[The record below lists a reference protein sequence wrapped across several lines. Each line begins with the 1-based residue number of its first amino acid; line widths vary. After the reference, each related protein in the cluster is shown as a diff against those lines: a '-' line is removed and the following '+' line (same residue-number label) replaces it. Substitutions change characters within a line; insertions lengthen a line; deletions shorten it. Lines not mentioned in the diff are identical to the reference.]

1 MNDLLLIIYT
11 LEVQSGSKEADD
23 HSNRLCSQD
32 TLKLEEAAINLCNRQ
47 LENCHQMKD
56 QQQKRLY
63 IPGKGQVFGVV

>member
-11 LEVQSGSKEADD
+11 LKVQAGHKEADD
-23 HSNRLCSQD
+23 RFNRLCSQD

-47 LENCHQMKD
+47 LEICHQMKD

-63 IPGKGQVFGVV
+63 IPGKGQFF